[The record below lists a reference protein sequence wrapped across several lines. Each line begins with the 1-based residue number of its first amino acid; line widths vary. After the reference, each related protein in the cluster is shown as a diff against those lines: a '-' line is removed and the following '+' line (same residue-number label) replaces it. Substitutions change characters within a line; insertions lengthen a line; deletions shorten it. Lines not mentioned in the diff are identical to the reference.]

1 MKNIPAVKI
10 TLIYFASGFIWILFS
25 DWLLAK
31 LVSSQATLSHIQTY
45 KGWFFVSLTAVLL
58 FFLVRNE
65 IRKKNRI
72 EDDLRKARVKA
83 EEADQLKS
91 AFISNMSHEIRTPL
105 NGILGF
111 SELLLD
117 DAFSEEDKQDFARQ
131 LSKNGND
138 LLKLINDIMDISR
151 IQENQ
156 YEIKRKQFNLNHL
169 LDVIFSEVLQS
180 DMRLFKTKIDVKLV
194 KGAQDSDVNIH
205 SDPIRLTHV
214 YQKLLQNAFTFT
226 SQGYIH
232 FGYLKKENELEFFV
246 EDSGR
251 GIDEKSQELIFKPFS
266 KGNQS
271 LVGDKGFGLGLAI
284 CYGLVKL
291 LGGRLQF
298 QTEAAKG
305 TRFFFTFSYAELF
318 PDGVF
323 PPKNKPEEI
332 EITPASKSPDETKL
346 AGR

>member
-25 DWLLAK
+25 DRLLEK
-31 LVSSQATLSHIQTY
+31 MVSSQAMLSHIQTF
-45 KGWFFVSLTAVLL
+45 KGWFFVGLTAALL
-58 FFLVRNE
+58 FFLIRNE

-72 EDDLRKARVKA
+72 EDDLRKARIKA

-117 DAFSEEDKQDFARQ
+117 DAFGEEDKKDFAQQ

-138 LLKLINDIMDISR
+138 LLKLISDIMDISR

-156 YEIKRKQFNLNHL
+156 YEITRKRFNLNHL

-180 DMRLFKTKIDVKLV
+180 DMRLFKTKIDLELI
-194 KGAQDSDVNIH
+194 KGAKDSEVIIH

-251 GIDEKSQELIFKPFS
+251 GIDEKTREMIFKPFS
-266 KGNQS
+266 KGNQP

-298 QTEAAKG
+298 KSETAKG

-323 PPKNKPEEI
+323 PPENEPEELKQ
-332 EITPASKSPDETKL
+332 TSASKFPDDAKL
-346 AGR
+346 VSR